1 MITLWSQL
9 VKTAM
14 GNVFILFSFILRQI
28 ISLHLSLHKK
38 QNDRLNFKTNNK
50 FTFRPY
56 LVKTFGETQ

>member
-1 MITLWSQL
+1 MLKSKPRSK
-9 VKTAM
+9 VKDLT
-14 GNVFILFSFILRQI
+14 LRQI